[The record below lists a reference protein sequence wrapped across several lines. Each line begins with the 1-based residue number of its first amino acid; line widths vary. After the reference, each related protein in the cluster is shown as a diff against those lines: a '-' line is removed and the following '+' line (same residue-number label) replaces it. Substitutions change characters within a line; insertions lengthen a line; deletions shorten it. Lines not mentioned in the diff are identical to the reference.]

1 MKNETFNETIKVII
15 AEDQA
20 LIRGALTALLNL
32 EADIEIVG
40 EAENGVEAVKLLDK
54 SNADILLTDIEMP
67 LMSGLELAQIT
78 AKKHPQVKTVVITT
92 FGRAGYIKRALT
104 IGVKGFLLK
113 DTPSDELAAALRKVM
128 QGKKVIDPELAIAAL
143 DDIDPLS
150 DNGSISSSAAIAN
163 SGSITFF
170 PCITFLR
177 AAANSSDGV
186 SLSKKPFTPIVSAR
200 LIYPARPNVVMT
212 TVFISGCFFAVICAN
227 SMPLIKGISISV
239 SKISALHLSS
249 IFNASTPFSASPTI
263 SISVSKL
270 SNAINAPLMSA

>member
-1 MKNETFNETIKVII
+1 MNNKIKVII

-54 SNADILLTDIEMP
+54 CKADILLTDIEMP
-67 LMSGLELAQIT
+67 LMSGLELAQVT
-78 AKKHPQVKTVVITT
+78 AKKHPEIKTVVITT

-113 DTPSDELAAALRKVM
+113 DTPSEELASALRKVM

-150 DNGSISSSAAIAN
+150 DKERKALKLASEGKTTHDIAELLFLSEGTIRN
-163 SGSITFF
+163 YLSE
-170 PCITFLR
+170 CI
-177 AAANSSDGV
+177 
-186 SLSKKPFTPIVSAR
+186 
-200 LIYPARPNVVMT
+200 
-212 TVFISGCFFAVICAN
+212 
-227 SMPLIKGISISV
+227 
-239 SKISALHLSS
+239 
-249 IFNASTPFSASPTI
+249 
-263 SISVSKL
+263 SKL
-270 SNAINAPLMSA
+270 NATNRIDAARIAQQKGWL

>member
-1 MKNETFNETIKVII
+1 MKNEALNETINVII

-78 AKKHPQVKTVVITT
+78 AKKHPNIKTVVITT

-150 DNGSISSSAAIAN
+150 DKERKALKLASEGKTTHDIAQLLFLSEGTIRN
-163 SGSITFF
+163 YLSE
-170 PCITFLR
+170 CI
-177 AAANSSDGV
+177 
-186 SLSKKPFTPIVSAR
+186 
-200 LIYPARPNVVMT
+200 
-212 TVFISGCFFAVICAN
+212 
-227 SMPLIKGISISV
+227 
-239 SKISALHLSS
+239 
-249 IFNASTPFSASPTI
+249 
-263 SISVSKL
+263 SKL
-270 SNAINAPLMSA
+270 NATNRIDAARIAQQKGWL

>member
-1 MKNETFNETIKVII
+1 MNHKIKVII

-54 SNADILLTDIEMP
+54 CKADILLTDIEMP
-67 LMSGLELAQIT
+67 LMSGLELAQVT
-78 AKKHPQVKTVVITT
+78 AKKHPEIKTVVITT

-113 DTPSDELAAALRKVM
+113 DTPSEELASALRKVM

-150 DNGSISSSAAIAN
+150 DKERKALKLASEGKTTHDIAELLFLSEGTIRN
-163 SGSITFF
+163 YLSE
-170 PCITFLR
+170 CI
-177 AAANSSDGV
+177 
-186 SLSKKPFTPIVSAR
+186 
-200 LIYPARPNVVMT
+200 
-212 TVFISGCFFAVICAN
+212 
-227 SMPLIKGISISV
+227 
-239 SKISALHLSS
+239 
-249 IFNASTPFSASPTI
+249 
-263 SISVSKL
+263 SKL
-270 SNAINAPLMSA
+270 NATNRIDAARIAQQKGWL